1 MPQRR
6 PVGILEEVEDLPPRR
21 PLLEGRRQVEE
32 SGLGNLPPHDGGQ
45 PVRKVVLPPA
55 ARRGVGGEA
64 GTVEIDPVLARHEND
79 EEPGALGAAE
89 PAGLAQSPADHVQI
103 GDLLRGKG
111 MRRVLEV
118 HPHVPAIA
126 RPELAVGVGQGAGG
140 VLPLLGAAET
150 AQGVKGV
157 AGEGAQG
164 EGVVAPRQLGP
175 DRQRLAVTLDVLE
188 IVALEE
194 GPDAGFWVERQAV
207 APEHLQLLLRP
218 VPGLPQVDHAA
229 VEIGA
234 QAGGH
239 QLGRRHPPPLDEG
252 VADHHDLRRV
262 GVRPVAEAVLIVLVE
277 HAVPDE
283 PVVRPVEVEQRGIDQ
298 VARMAPRLRRGGPEE
313 DPEVDDVQQD
323 ERLEQADEK
332 QRRGAGDREPLRQLA
347 APPPRDPEGDPPT
360 QQVEGEDP

>member
-1 MPQRR
+1 MG
-6 PVGILEEVEDLPPRR
+6 VLKEVEDLPPRR
-21 PLLEGRRQVEE
+21 PLPEDRRQVEE
-32 SGLGNLPPHDGGQ
+32 SGLGVLPPHHGGQ
-45 PVRKVVLPPA
+45 PAGEVVLPPA

-64 GTVEIDPVLARHEND
+64 GAVEIDPVLAGHEDD
-79 EEPGALGAAE
+79 EELGPLATAE
-89 PAGLAQSPADHVQI
+89 PAGLAQGPADHVQV
-103 GDLLRGKG
+103 GDLLGRKG

-126 RPELAVGVGQGAGG
+126 RPELAIGVGQGAGG

-150 AQGVKGV
+150 AQGVEGV

-175 DRQRLAVTLDVLE
+175 DRQRLAVALDVLE
-188 IVALEE
+188 VVALEE

-207 APEHLQLLLRP
+207 APEHLQLLLRA
-218 VPGLPQVDHAA
+218 VPGLPQVDDAA

-239 QLGRRHPPPLDEG
+239 QLGRRHSPPLDEG
-252 VADHHDLRRV
+252 VADHDDLRRV
-262 GVRPVAEAVLIVLVE
+262 GVRPVAEAILIVLVE

-313 DPEVDDVQQD
+313 DTEVEDMQQD
-323 ERLEQADEK
+323 QRLEQADEK
-332 QRRGAGDREPLRQLA
+332 ERRSARHREPLRQLA

-360 QQVEGEDP
+360 QEVEGEDP